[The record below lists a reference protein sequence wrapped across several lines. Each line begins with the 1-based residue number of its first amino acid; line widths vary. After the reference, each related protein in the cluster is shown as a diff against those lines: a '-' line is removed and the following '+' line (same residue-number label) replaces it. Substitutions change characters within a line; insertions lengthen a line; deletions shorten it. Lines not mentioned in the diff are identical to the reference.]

1 MDAYR
6 HLAVPGVLCLI
17 SFLSFS
23 SQYLFYH
30 IDPEPLTR
38 EETITFNLLIAA
50 LLISYA
56 RCVLTDPG
64 HIPHD
69 WALNSDKPSVAGVK
83 PRWCRKCEA
92 VKPPRAHHCKICKRC
107 IPKMDHHCPWTAN
120 CVSHLTFPHF
130 LRFVGYASVAM
141 AYLEYFLY
149 IRLAIIWDNKDMSS
163 NFGPTVLQLVHIFAL
178 VMANSFTLFMLSI
191 LWIRSVWSLVANQF
205 TIENWE
211 QERHSTL
218 LRRAR
223 VFGGWLDGPDGSRI
237 RIQHQEYPYDIG
249 LWSNVVQGMG
259 TWNIVAWFWPLAT
272 TQTIQSAIHFETNGF
287 EDPVIGW
294 PPPDPD
300 RMPRSGR
307 KYNDTKST
315 EHQSNYD
322 DGDIVAFRLRQ
333 QEDLKRFNQNDS
345 EMRKRQQFHQRYS
358 DDPNGQSIEKDLAP
372 GEEGEESWRNAEG
385 ERLADWGVDEDVEF
399 YDEENIPLAEL
410 IQRRKDSGKI
420 PMQGSRTITIIAP
433 DHHTHANRSTQ
444 HHHTL

>member
-1 MDAYR
+1 MHAYS
-6 HLAVPGVLCLI
+6 HLAVPGVLALI
-17 SFLSFS
+17 LFLSFS

-38 EETITFNLLIAA
+38 NEAIVFNLLIAA
-50 LLISYA
+50 LLICYA
-56 RCVLTDPG
+56 RTVLTDPG
-64 HIPHD
+64 HIP
-69 WALNSDKPSVAGVK
+69 LNWSLDSHKPTATGAK

-92 VKPPRAHHCKICKRC
+92 VKPPRAHHCKTCKRC

-141 AYLEYFLY
+141 AYLEYSLY
-149 IRLAIIWDNKDMSS
+149 IRLAIIWENKDMSS
-163 NFGPTVLQLVHIFAL
+163 NFGPTVVQLVHIFAL
-178 VMANSFTLFMLSI
+178 TVANSFTLFMLSI
-191 LWIRSVWSLVANQF
+191 LWIRSVWSLVANTF
-205 TIENWE
+205 TIEGWE

-249 LWSNVVQGMG
+249 LWSNIVQGMG
-259 TWNIVAWFWPLAT
+259 TRNVLAWFWPFAAT
-272 TQTIQSAIHFETNGF
+272 PSIQSAVQYETNGF

-307 KYNDTKST
+307 KYNNTKST
-315 EHQSNYD
+315 NHRSNYD

-333 QEDLKRFNQNDS
+333 QEDLKRFNQHDS
-345 EMRKRQQFHQRYS
+345 EMRKRQQFHRRYI
-358 DDPNGQSIEKDLAP
+358 DDPNGQAVEKELAP

-410 IQRRKDSGKI
+410 IQRRKASGKI
-420 PMQGSRTITIIAP
+420 PIQVSDTTSTAWSHAHAIGSTR
-433 DHHTHANRSTQ
+433 HQHA
-444 HHHTL
+444 L